1 MSVKIFTNIFKGNA
15 TDSVAINPAHVVSVW
30 EAIKVTEANE
40 VSTVTSL
47 FTVTGQTFQLEET
60 YLEVVAR
67 LNEE

>member
-30 EAIKVTEANE
+30 EGIQVSETNE
-40 VSTVTSL
+40 VATVTCL

>member
-40 VSTVTSL
+40 ISTVTSL